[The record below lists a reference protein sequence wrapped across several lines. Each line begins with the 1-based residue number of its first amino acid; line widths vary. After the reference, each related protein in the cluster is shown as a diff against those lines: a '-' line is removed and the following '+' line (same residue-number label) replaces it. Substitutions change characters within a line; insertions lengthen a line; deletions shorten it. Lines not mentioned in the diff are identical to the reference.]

1 MDLEEEEFP
10 DRGADY
16 VEEPESRGPSR
27 SWNLSV
33 DYSLLRNRPKEG
45 LTVPN
50 RQSVR
55 TNLRFQPTENWV
67 LTWRTQY
74 DIENGRFVDHA
85 LSLRRELH
93 RWSATFEFLRASN
106 GNFLFSFFVNLND
119 LRDVKFDYRQET
131 RK

>member
-1 MDLEEEEFP
+1 
-10 DRGADY
+10 
-16 VEEPESRGPSR
+16 
-27 SWNLSV
+27 
-33 DYSLLRNRPKEG
+33 
-45 LTVPN
+45 
-50 RQSVR
+50 
-55 TNLRFQPTENWV
+55 V